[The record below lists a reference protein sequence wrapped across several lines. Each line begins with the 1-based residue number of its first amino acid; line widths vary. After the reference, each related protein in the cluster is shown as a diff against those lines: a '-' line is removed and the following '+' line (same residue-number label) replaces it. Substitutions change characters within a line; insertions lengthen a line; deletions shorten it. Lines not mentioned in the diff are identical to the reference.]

1 MTSDRH
7 NVALM
12 LRAMFI
18 RAHTVA
24 ELQTISGFSD
34 RTVRAWLKT
43 LVETGVV
50 FIAEWRGQ
58 TAAYRCGL
66 NVKSAEKPAALT
78 RAQIQANYRER
89 NAK

>member
-7 NVALM
+7 SVALI
-12 LRAMFI
+12 LRALFV

-43 LVETGVV
+43 LCDTGVAY
-50 FIAEWRGQ
+50 IAEWRGQ

-66 NVKSAEKPAALT
+66 NVKNAVKPAPMT
-78 RAQIQANYRER
+78 RAEIQANYRER